1 MEPDAKLPLVA
12 WRRDLEYE
20 YLSASYQLTK
30 LMETRLREQ
39 ELLRA
44 LESLVEE
51 LKSLPQL
58 SLPQLSLPQLSLPQF
73 GSSGHA
79 SGTAPE
85 ASPEKLR
92 ERRMLID
99 VAELVISEVESLL
112 RLGMATSQYRERF
125 RFFHQ
130 DMERIGTLLGYVR

>member
-51 LKSLPQL
+51 LKC
-58 SLPQLSLPQLSLPQF
+58 LPQF
-73 GSSGHA
+73 GPLVHSS
-79 SGTAPE
+79 SRSLE
-85 ASPEKLR
+85 ASPDKLR

-99 VAELVISEVESLL
+99 VAELVIAEVESLL
-112 RLGMATSQYRERF
+112 RLGIATSQYRERF

-130 DMERIGTLLGYVR
+130 DMERIGTLLGYSR

>member
-1 MEPDAKLPLVA
+1 MDPDAKLPLVA

-44 LESLVEE
+44 LESLVIE
-51 LKSLPQL
+51 LKSLPAWPGVERA
-58 SLPQLSLPQLSLPQF
+58 S
-73 GSSGHA
+73 A
-79 SGTAPE
+79 SGSAGARGE
-85 ASPEKLR
+85 GEHRASPDKLR

-112 RLGMATSQYRERF
+112 RLGIASSQYRERF

-130 DMERIGTLLGYVR
+130 DKERIGKLLGYSR

>member
-1 MEPDAKLPLVA
+1 MEPDSQLPLVA

-51 LKSLPQL
+51 LKA
-58 SLPQLSLPQLSLPQF
+58 LPQF
-73 GSSGHA
+73 RSVGEA
-79 SGTAPE
+79 SVTTLE
-85 ASPEKLR
+85 ASPEKIR
-92 ERRMLID
+92 ERHMLID

-112 RLGMATSQYRERF
+112 RLGIATSQYRERF